1 MIQLDSRKKIII
13 SIAILL
19 VVVLIGIW
27 LIVKNYQNKNI
38 TDKPGVKA
46 TTSTVV
52 KPEPRAMT
60 DEEKTDVVGI
70 DPSQEVEILNDQD
83 GLYSYRI
90 KK

>member
-19 VVVLIGIW
+19 IVVLISIW
-27 LIVKNYQNKNI
+27 LIIKNNQNKNI
-38 TDKPGVKA
+38 INKPGVKA

-52 KPEPRAMT
+52 KPEPRIMT
-60 DEEKTDVVGI
+60 NEEKTDIAGI

-83 GLYSYRI
+83 GLYIYRV